1 MAKIAK
7 QILACPVSTV
17 AVEQAFSA
25 GGNILD
31 ETRSNM
37 TPESLE
43 VQAFVDYWTKAAI
56 RDQEFKRDDD
66 DDEFVEMTTTRTEGT
81 STPGIGSD

>member
-43 VQAFVDYWTKAAI
+43 VQACVDDWTKAAI

-66 DDEFVEMTTTRTEGT
+66 DDEFVEMTTTGTEGT